1 METPTSTGIGYTLE
15 ECLRFN
21 GNEDIICVHTNG
33 GLVALAT
40 SSGPGS
46 PVRVSSI
53 HSAARQSRGH
63 QSREKNRNPIDRSDD
78 DEIGKF
84 IEGVSLF

>member
-1 METPTSTGIGYTLE
+1 MDIPTSPGIGYTLE
-15 ECLRFN
+15 ECLSFK
-21 GNEDIICVHTNG
+21 GNEDITCVDTNG

-53 HSAARQSRGH
+53 HSAVHQSRGH
-63 QSREKNRNPIDRSDD
+63 QLRKKKSEPNRS
-78 DEIGKF
+78 
-84 IEGVSLF
+84 V